1 MKTESKRNAAIT
13 VKPIDRQ
20 GYEVATIL
28 DADGLAFLAATGDRI
43 NAAIDQIPAHLHSAL
58 ALHGLKQKLIDAA
71 AIARD
76 PETGRSAT
84 VQDKWNA
91 LQAVWAR
98 LLAGEWNAQRGDGTG
113 TGGLLFKALCRM
125 YPTKTAEA
133 VREWLDKLD
142 DKKKAA
148 LRLNPKVAAII
159 ETIRAEQAKAGDIDS
174 DELLD
179 ELDADGTDQEAL
191 M

>member
-1 MKTESKRNAAIT
+1 MAQANETPKRQPAIT
-13 VKPIDRQ
+13 VKPMRRGDK
-20 GYEVATIL
+20 GPEVCDITEASYLTFAA
-28 DADGLAFLAATGDRI
+28 ADGTAMFVDPMKLPEA
-43 NAAIDQIPAHLHSAL
+43 LHPVL
-58 ALHGLKQKLIDAA
+58 ILHGLKQKLIDAA
-71 AIARD
+71 AISRD

-84 VQDKWNA
+84 VADKWA
-91 LQAVWAR
+91 AVEAVWQR

-125 YPTKTAEA
+125 YPTKTSEQ
-133 VREWLDKLD
+133 VREWLDKQD

-179 ELDADGTDQEAL
+179 ELGE
-191 M
+191 